1 MGIPDYA
8 SFLSFELLTNST
20 SITPA
25 PSDISVRFI
34 FHNGTVS
41 NTSAPAVYP
50 LFGQSNEV
58 IPWSTFVSEMSQ
70 VAIGDQAS
78 WCHVCGNTSAI
89 CASSSASSSSTSSSG
104 GVSKATAG
112 VIGAIVAL
120 AVLLGL
126 EALFIVLGG
135 YRLRKKD
142 SRSQDRFM
150 YEIGYGGSDYK

>member
-8 SFLSFELLTNST
+8 SFMSFELVTNS
-20 SITPA
+20 SNITPA
-25 PSDISVRFI
+25 SSDISVRFI

-50 LFGQSNEV
+50 LFGQGNEV
-58 IPWSTFVSEMSQ
+58 VPWSTFVSEMSQ

-78 WCHVCGNTSAI
+78 WCQACGNTTGI
-89 CASSSASSSSTSSSG
+89 CASSTASSDISSSG
-104 GVSKATAG
+104 GVSKAVAG

-126 EALFIVLGG
+126 EALFIAVSG

-142 SRSQDRFM
+142 TRSQTGSRH
-150 YEIGYGGSDYK
+150 EKGSDDGSY